1 MKKIEFGKLKG
12 YIFPVIV
19 GVVAI
24 ISGINDKKSADRN
37 AALEAKLDALNEK
50 LSKEEGV

>member
-12 YIFPVIV
+12 YIFPIIV
-19 GVVAI
+19 GVVTI

-37 AALEAKLDALNEK
+37 AELEAKLDALNEK
-50 LSKEEGV
+50 LDKKGGA